1 MKLTPGANFTNILH
15 AAFVPIF
22 FTKKLQIKTVSQE
35 ELKKHFDAKKLIVRP
50 MSHTIFFSHI
60 IAILR

>member
-1 MKLTPGANFTNILH
+1 MNV
-15 AAFVPIF
+15 FVPIF

-50 MSHTIFFSHI
+50 MSHTIFFFTYYCNI
-60 IAILR
+60 EIKRY